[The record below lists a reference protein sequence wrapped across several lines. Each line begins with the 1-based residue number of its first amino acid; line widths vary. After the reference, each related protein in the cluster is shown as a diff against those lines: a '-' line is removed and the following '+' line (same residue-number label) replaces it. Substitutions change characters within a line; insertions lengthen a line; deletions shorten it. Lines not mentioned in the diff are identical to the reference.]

1 MPISGLLTF
10 WKGRERMV
18 LNTVIALTTIFSQ
31 QAFSFFT
38 FKCPCKTT
46 LNLYYALSFIAV
58 PALVLLILGY
68 AINNMT
74 WKLIMSFGYGT
85 QLKLNSCKLIC
96 FVLLSVT
103 GRAVIAPVTWVAVTL
118 LNGLYYQ
125 CGMSEFLSVSSWNVF
140 QNLTLRE
147 RKDILARFPCPKV
160 SIKKIHNIS
169 EIRNEAN
176 RILLYQSQVAGWI
189 LIASVTIIA
198 FLSICIPRYC
208 SPLSFVHLNYW
219 AQYLESESSLF
230 RETAKRHSQLYA
242 SKHIK
247 KFFGFTA
254 QENEVKKI
262 RLPTR
267 KDWRMISGI
276 NAFTKLEQD
285 PCQYSLLHTWADETT
300 AGGDYI
306 PVDNVVSEAYILD

>member
-1 MPISGLLTF
+1 MPITNLLTF
-10 WKGRERMV
+10 WKGREKVV
-18 LNTVIALTTIFSQ
+18 LNTVITLTTVFSQ

-38 FKCPCKTT
+38 FKCPCKMT

-74 WKLIMSFGYGT
+74 WKLIMSFRNGT

-189 LIASVTIIA
+189 LVASVTIIA
-198 FLSICIPRYC
+198 FLIVCIPRYC
-208 SPLSFVHLNYW
+208 SPLCFLHLNYW
-219 AQYLESESSLF
+219 VQYLENESSLF
-230 RETAKRHSQLYA
+230 QEAAKRHSQLYA

-247 KFFGFTA
+247 RFFGFTA

-262 RLPTR
+262 RLPSR

-276 NAFTKLEQD
+276 NVFTKFDSD
-285 PCQYSLLHTWADETT
+285 PCQYSLLHKWADEIT
-300 AGGDYI
+300 ANDNYI
-306 PVDNVVSEAYILD
+306 PVDDVVSET